1 MTLTYTAAEIRA
13 QAATPRRE
21 VGWRADMLDQ
31 SGNLVRTLP
40 VVAGTVEFSGEQA
53 EQWACT
59 LRLTDPAL
67 VPLAAGDVLD
77 PRTGY
82 RCQIWWLLRMP
93 DGGWT
98 EVPCGRYTLE
108 DPDIADPGTVA
119 YTLTG
124 RDPLAQARRG
134 GYRST
139 TVSVGGMTVPAAL
152 AALFDA
158 LAPGTPRVLAD
169 STVTV
174 PPTFELAEG
183 DPGKDWADI
192 AALAGWVV
200 RTDAV
205 GTIVAGPPPEPDQVA
220 ADWQEGA
227 DCAVEQ
233 LARKVSTS
241 SMINRVVAIS
251 TNSEIVP
258 PIVAVVEDDDPGSST
273 WVGRYGPYQTTIRSD
288 AIATLEGAQGV
299 ARATYERWR
308 HPMEAVEVTVPA
320 RPDLGYRDLVAL
332 ARRQAGASGE
342 YRVSGWTATITP
354 PDEPPARMSVQMMT
368 RAIQ

>member
-1 MTLTYTAAEIRA
+1 MTYTLDEIRE
-13 QAATPRRE
+13 QAAQPRRE
-21 VGWRADMLDQ
+21 VAWRADMLDATGTVLR
-31 SGNLVRTLP
+31 SLP
-40 VVAGTVEFSGEQA
+40 VVGGQIEFRGEQA
-53 EQWACT
+53 EQWACA

-67 VPLAAGDVLD
+67 VPLSAGDLLD
-77 PRTGY
+77 PRSGG
-82 RCQIWWLLRMP
+82 RCQMWWLLRMP
-93 DGGWT
+93 DGGWA

-108 DPDIADPGTVA
+108 DPDITDDGTVA

-124 RDPLAQARRG
+124 REALAQARRG
-134 GYRST
+134 GYT
-139 TVSVGGMTVPAAL
+139 GTVSVGGLTVTAAL
-152 AALFDA
+152 RTLFEQ
-158 LAPGTPRVLAD
+158 LAPGTPVVIGE
-169 STVTV
+169 SSVVV
-174 PPTFELAEG
+174 PVTFELAEG
-183 DPGKDWADI
+183 DPGKDWTDI

-205 GTIVAGPPPEPDQVA
+205 GTIVAGPAPEPDQVA
-220 ADWQEGA
+220 ADWQEGP

-233 LARKVSTS
+233 LTRKVSTS

-251 TNSEIVP
+251 TNPEIVP
-258 PIVAVVEDDDPGSST
+258 PIVGVVEDDDPGSST

-288 AIATLEGAQGV
+288 AIADLAGAEGM

-308 HPMEAVEVTVPA
+308 HPMETVEVQVPA

-342 YRVSGWTATITP
+342 YRVSGWTATITAP
-354 PDEPPARMSVQMMT
+354 HEPPARMRVQMMT